1 MDSVQNSN
9 VWVSVWIHW
18 LYFGSVLIKYQ
29 SRWPRQEAARVFGFH
44 AQCHQAWRLVVRLRT
59 GLKGMS
65 PQTSLEAVQG
75 VQAIDAWMV
84 RMRMMWWV
92 SWGCGHSHKPMSMG
106 VCMGMRVRS
115 HAGRRHAVCAQD
127 TAPTGSPCTAS
138 SRPQVTLHLWG
149 ERDDKC

>member
-9 VWVSVWIHW
+9 VWISVWIRW
-18 LYFGSVLIKYQ
+18 LYVGSVLIKYE

-44 AQCHQAWRLVVRLRT
+44 AQCHQAWRLVVRLRA

-84 RMRMMWWV
+84 RMRMMWRV
-92 SWGCGHSHKPMSMG
+92 SRWRGHSHKPMSMG

-115 HAGRRHAVCAQD
+115 HAWRRHTVCAQD
-127 TAPTGSPCTAS
+127 AAPTGPSCTS
-138 SRPQVTLHLWG
+138 SSWPQVTLHLRS
-149 ERDDKC
+149 ERW